1 MATTNKRDYYEVLG
15 VGRSATEEE
24 VKRAYR
30 KLAVQFHPDKNPD
43 DPHAEEKFKE
53 LGEAYDVLM
62 DPDKRAAYDRFGHAA
77 FAPGGVGFGRGAF
90 HDPFE
95 IFREVFGGGGF
106 GGGIFETFFG
116 GGGGA
121 RTEDRRRGSDLRYD
135 MEIKL
140 EEAAFGAEKQIEIEK
155 LDTCDKCQGSG
166 AEPGSRKISC
176 PTCGGRGQVVSS
188 RGFFHIS
195 QTCPRCHGTGEI
207 IEKPCQKCR
216 GEGRVEKLTR
226 VKLKI
231 PAGIREGTR
240 LRSLGNGEAG
250 IGGGPPGDLYV
261 VIHIKEHKIFQR
273 EGDDLYCEV
282 PIPFSSAALG
292 GEIDVPTLEGKAHL
306 KVPAGTQSA
315 QMFKMR
321 GKGIVNVNSRGHGDL
336 FARLI
341 VEVPSRL
348 NAEQRRKLEE
358 FAALCGEE
366 NTPMRKS
373 FFERAIATKQVAT
386 FGFPSSIPETLLRKD
401 QNQTV
406 EDGYEVLQSVKAKAD
421 KAGLGMVA
429 YISMAFG
436 NPYGDPWNE
445 DEVCQAVKKLVGIG
459 IQSISLAD
467 TVGVA
472 SADLIRRVVQSV
484 NNQYTDYDIGVHL
497 HSSPEQAVAKVLA
510 AYDAGCRRFDSAIG
524 GLGGCPFAQDAL
536 VGNIPTENVIAALQQ
551 RGVELPI
558 GKSLSDVFALNSLI
572 ESSYQ

>member
-1 MATTNKRDYYEVLG
+1 MAAKKRDYYEVLG
-15 VGRSATEEE
+15 LARNASEEE

-43 DPHAEEKFKE
+43 DPHAEEKFKQ

-77 FAPGGVGFGRGAF
+77 FAQGGAGFGGGGF

-116 GGGGA
+116 GSPEA
-121 RTEDRRRGSDLRYD
+121 RSDDRRHGSDLRYD

-140 EEAAFGAEKQIEIEK
+140 EEAAFGANKQIEIEK
-155 LDTCDKCQGSG
+155 LGTCDKCQGSG

-176 PTCGGRGQVVSS
+176 PTCSGRGQVVSS

-195 QTCPRCHGTGEI
+195 QTCPRCHGAGEI

-216 GEGRVEKLTR
+216 GEGRVEKSSR
-226 VKLKI
+226 IKLKI
-231 PAGIREGTR
+231 PAGIRGGTR
-240 LRSLGNGEAG
+240 LRSPGNGEAG
-250 IGGGPPGDLYV
+250 IGGAPPGDLYV
-261 VIHIKEHKIFQR
+261 VVHIKEHEIFQR

-282 PIPFSSAALG
+282 PIPFSVAALG

-306 KVPAGTQSA
+306 KVPVGTQSG
-315 QMFKMR
+315 QIFKLR
-321 GKGIVNVNSRGHGDL
+321 GKGIMIVNGRGHGDL

-373 FFERAIATKQVAT
+373 FFERAKE
-386 FGFPSSIPETLLRKD
+386 FFK
-401 QNQTV
+401 
-406 EDGYEVLQSVKAKAD
+406 
-421 KAGLGMVA
+421 
-429 YISMAFG
+429 
-436 NPYGDPWNE
+436 
-445 DEVCQAVKKLVGIG
+445 
-459 IQSISLAD
+459 
-467 TVGVA
+467 
-472 SADLIRRVVQSV
+472 
-484 NNQYTDYDIGVHL
+484 
-497 HSSPEQAVAKVLA
+497 
-510 AYDAGCRRFDSAIG
+510 
-524 GLGGCPFAQDAL
+524 
-536 VGNIPTENVIAALQQ
+536 
-551 RGVELPI
+551 
-558 GKSLSDVFALNSLI
+558 
-572 ESSYQ
+572 